1 MSQLYIT
8 GKVLHERG
16 PWGENQPVS
25 GARVEILSG
34 DDETRGTDLIML
46 ATTDSKGEFR
56 GLTTEWRSMVLNT
69 VPDPDKPW
77 KTMQV
82 EEPDPT
88 EKLLLRARIRQTTS
102 EGVKVVTRRVQY
114 VDDITPIAPLLVNW
128 GPPEHS
134 AIGSINGV
142 ACNTPMEFLERS
154 MVELNAK
161 RAEIKIEAFGQ
172 AGEPYLELTAPTA
185 RQQRLAA
192 AMQLTREDILK
203 IRTLLTCNDGD
214 ESCDVMDSFWISLV
228 VSSIIFSPVTGQAGA
243 SFGLAL
249 KRFLQRGYRIVSVGN
264 ASVSLNGMGVAIRLE
279 NPELQRPN

>member
-16 PWGENQPVS
+16 TWGENRPVS

-46 ATTDSKGEFR
+46 ATTDSNGEFR

-142 ACNTPMEFLERS
+142 PCNTPMEFLERS

-192 AMQLTREDILK
+192 AMQLNREDILK
-203 IRTLLTCNDGD
+203 IRTLLTCNDAD
-214 ESCDVMDSFWISLV
+214 ESCDVMDNFWISLV
-228 VSSIIFSPVTGQAGA
+228 ISSIIFSPVTGQAGA

-279 NPELQRPN
+279 NPELQRTI